1 MLVQLTTTPTFDY
14 VQSERGHA
22 AFLDLTVPD
31 APSSAF
37 TGFMS
42 ATDLVLGPPDLRKGD
57 LISIQGQIDPKR
69 NVFLIID
76 HHVPY
81 EDDLI

>member
-14 VQSERGHA
+14 VQSQHGHA
-22 AFLDLTVPD
+22 AFLDLKVPD

-42 ATDLVLGPPDLRKGD
+42 ATDLVLGPPDLREGD
-57 LISIQGQIDPKR
+57 FISIEGEIDHKR
-69 NVFLIID
+69 KIFLIID
-76 HHVPY
+76 HHVPHR
-81 EDDLI
+81 DDLI